1 MAIMKKIISLIFS
14 AIILTTSAIF
24 ISGCGCDNKEI
35 SSPEPQADIVGDWGG
50 RSDNVEVEFNDDGTC
65 KIGGVNGTY
74 EIDDDKTLTVIPKS
88 DKNDNSSN
96 STKPMVFEYYSS
108 DNVSSIPSNQWTISN
123 GTLYIN
129 GYQYKKE
136 NNSSVTSDIE
146 NSETQSNIN
155 NNSSSSKSSS
165 SNNSTNSQA
174 SSNNTGISSSVNN
187 SSSSS
192 QASSGS
198 NSPSSSVDNN
208 FSSSSSSF
216 ENSSSNSSNSSTS
229 ERQEDNMVT
238 IYENLDNF

>member
-1 MAIMKKIISLIFS
+1 MKKIISLIFS

-35 SSPEPQADIVGDWGG
+35 SSPEPQSDIVGNWGG

-74 EIDDDKTLTVIPKS
+74 EIDDNKTLTVTPKS
-88 DKNDNSSN
+88 DKNDDLSN
-96 STKPMVFEYYSS
+96 SAKPMVFEYHSS

-129 GYQYKKE
+129 GYQYEKE
-136 NNSSVTSDIE
+136 NNSSVTSNIE
-146 NSETQSNIN
+146 NSKSQSNISN
-155 NNSSSSKSSS
+155 NNSSSKSSS
-165 SNNSTNSQA
+165 SNNLINSQT
-174 SSNNTGISSSVNN
+174 SSNNTGNSSNVNN

-198 NSPSSSVDNN
+198 NSSSSSVDNN
-208 FSSSSSSF
+208 FSSSSPSF
-216 ENSSSNSSNSSTS
+216 ENSSSNSSTS
-229 ERQEDNMVT
+229 EEQENNMVT